1 MSRALTPQDCYGIIR
16 AIHAQLTGQTA
27 LAGVDASNFVSVG
40 EEILAA
46 GTENTLNALSLVLG
60 RTFIATRPY
69 NAKLDLFNVTNTG
82 LFSDRMR
89 KISYLSKWAE
99 PSGAFNTQL
108 YTNHAMTFD
117 NGSNPAGT
125 PPVPQSLPTM
135 WEQNPPVPIELNFAG
150 RSVWDDSTT
159 VYELQLQQAF
169 RDPEEFAKFMS
180 GVMVEKGND
189 IESQKEAFNR
199 ALLLNYIAGCIDVD
213 TALGGVGMHINLVT
227 AYNTKFSTSKTRDD
241 LLTTDYKDFLE
252 FVISAIK
259 QASDLLTHRTVAS
272 HWAIS
277 KTDANSGLTYKLLRH
292 TTKNR
297 QKLIMYKPFW
307 IDAEARVLPEIFND
321 KYLKPENYEGVDYWQ
336 AYGEAIPGYGPAI
349 DFTPAIPDTTSSP
362 IVQTT
367 GSQVQQDYV
376 LGVLFDEDALMIDYQ
391 LDSSYSTPV
400 EARKAYRNIWWHFA
414 KNAINDFTEK
424 GIVFTI

>member
-60 RTFIATRPY
+60 RTFVATRPY
-69 NAKLDLFNVTNTG
+69 NAKLDLFNVTNSG
-82 LFSDRMR
+82 LFSNRMR
-89 KISYLSKWAE
+89 KISYLSQWAE

-117 NGSNPAGT
+117 NGANSGS
-125 PPVPQSLPTM
+125 SLPTM
-135 WEQNPPVPIELNFAG
+135 WEQNQPVPIELNFAG
-150 RSVWDDSTT
+150 RSVWDESITI
-159 VYELQLQQAF
+159 YEDQLQQAF
-169 RDPEEFAKFMS
+169 RDPEDFARFMS
-180 GVMVEKGND
+180 GVMVEKGTD
-189 IESQKEAFNR
+189 IESEKEAFNR
-199 ALLLNYIAGCIDVD
+199 MLLLNYIAGLIDVD
-213 TALGGVGMHINLVT
+213 TALGGAGMHVNLVT
-227 AYNTKFSTSKTRDD
+227 AYNAKFGTSKTRTD

-259 QASDLLTHRTVAS
+259 QASDLMTHRTAQH
-272 HWAIS
+272 HWPIS
-277 KTDANSGLTYKLLRH
+277 KTDANSGLTYTLLRH
-292 TTKNR
+292 TPKDR
-297 QKLIMYKPFW
+297 QKLMMYRPFW

-321 KYLKPENYEGVDYWQ
+321 QYLKPENYEGVDYWQ
-336 AYGEAIPGYGPAI
+336 AYGTSLPQFGPAI
-349 DFTPAIPDTTSSP
+349 DFTPAIPDTANTP
-362 IVQTT
+362 IVQIT
-367 GSQVQQDYV
+367 GSQVQKDYV

-391 LDSSYSTPV
+391 LDSSYSTPI
-400 EARKAYRNIWWHFA
+400 EARKSYRNIWWHFA
-414 KNAINDFTEK
+414 KNAINDFTEN